1 MKIGDDDE
9 DVCVDD
15 DDTNSHE
22 FTSFIVCIAFTL
34 SKGVLFLRQWNSFCT
49 TLTLSISL
57 LSLTIY

>member
-34 SKGVLFLRQWNSFCT
+34 SKGVLFLRQ
-49 TLTLSISL
+49 
-57 LSLTIY
+57 